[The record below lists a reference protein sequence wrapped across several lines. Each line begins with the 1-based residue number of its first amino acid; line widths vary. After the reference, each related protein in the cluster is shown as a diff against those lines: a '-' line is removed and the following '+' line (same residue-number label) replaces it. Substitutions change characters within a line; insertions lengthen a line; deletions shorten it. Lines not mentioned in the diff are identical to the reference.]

1 MATPIQLT
9 IKNETHSFALETTPH
24 ESIAGVK
31 AAYQESG
38 KAVGHPEYIVLLHK
52 GKELADE
59 KTLGELGITSGD
71 VLVQIEV
78 RIYQRGRGAVLVCC

>member
-71 VLVQIEV
+71 VLVQI
-78 RIYQRGRGAVLVCC
+78 AVCLP